1 MKALLKKT
9 WNVLKNVAWRI
20 HIELTWILSRRVL
33 DAINAGLPDD
43 QIEAIVEEEAR
54 RDVEWLNK
62 LRKRAE

>member
-1 MKALLKKT
+1 MKALLKKA
-9 WNVLKNVAWRI
+9 WSAVKNVAWRI

-43 QIEAIVEEEAR
+43 HIEAIVEEEAR